1 MYEDRFRRDAV
12 DVGSSAMLVKMQQMP
27 RHFRWL
33 RLMLAVTLMVMAS
46 GCAALGPQL
55 QAPDLSMVSFDL
67 VKGDLF
73 EQRIRARMKVQNP
86 NDLELAVRGVT
97 YTIELGGEPL
107 GHGLAGSSFVVPA
120 KGEAEFDML
129 VTANLAGTLLK
140 LIEKARAQGGS
151 LNQVEYRL
159 RGQVRLERG
168 ALRTVPFDEKGIL
181 KLR

>member
-1 MYEDRFRRDAV
+1 
-12 DVGSSAMLVKMQQMP
+12 MLVKMQPMR
-27 RHFRWL
+27 RHLPWFRL
-33 RLMLAVTLMVMAS
+33 LLAMTVAVVFA
-46 GCAALGPQL
+46 GCAALGPKL
-55 QAPDLSMVSFDL
+55 QAPDLSIASVDL

-73 EQRIRARMKVQNP
+73 EQRIKARMKVKNP
-86 NDLELAVRGVT
+86 NELELAVKGVT

-107 GHGLAGSSFVVPA
+107 GHGLSGSSFIVPA

-129 VTANLAGTLLK
+129 VTVNLAGTLLK
-140 LIEKARAQGGS
+140 LVEKARSSGGS

-168 ALRTVPFDEKGIL
+168 ALRTVPFDEKGVL

>member
-1 MYEDRFRRDAV
+1 
-12 DVGSSAMLVKMQQMP
+12 MLVKMFTMP
-27 RHFRWL
+27 RYPRWL
-33 RLMLAVTLMVMAS
+33 RFTLAAALVVLVA
-46 GCAALGPQL
+46 GCAALGPKL
-55 QAPDLSMVSFDL
+55 QAPDLTIVSVDL

-73 EQRIRARMKVQNP
+73 EQRIKARMKVQNP

-97 YTIELGGEPL
+97 YNIELGGEPL
-107 GHGLAGSSFVVPA
+107 GHGLSGSSFVVPA

-140 LIEKARAQGGS
+140 IIEKARATGAS

-168 ALRTVPFDEKGIL
+168 ALRTVPFDEKGVL

>member
-1 MYEDRFRRDAV
+1 M
-12 DVGSSAMLVKMQQMP
+12 SI
-27 RHFRWL
+27 
-33 RLMLAVTLMVMAS
+33 
-46 GCAALGPQL
+46 
-55 QAPDLSMVSFDL
+55 VSVDL

-73 EQRIRARMKVQNP
+73 EQRIKARMKVQNP

-107 GHGLAGSSFVVPA
+107 ATASGSSFVVPA
-120 KGEAEFDML
+120 KGTAEFDML

-140 LIEKARAQGGS
+140 LVEKARATGAS

-168 ALRTVPFDEKGIL
+168 ALRTVPFDEKGVL

>member
-1 MYEDRFRRDAV
+1 MRRHLTGFR
-12 DVGSSAMLVKMQQMP
+12 L
-27 RHFRWL
+27 L
-33 RLMLAVTLMVMAS
+33 LATTFAIVVA
-46 GCAALGPQL
+46 GCAALGPKL
-55 QAPDLSMVSFDL
+55 QAPVLSVTSVDL
-67 VKGDLF
+67 VKGNLF
-73 EQRIRARMKVQNP
+73 EQRIKARMKVQNP

-97 YTIELGGEPL
+97 YTIELGGEQL
-107 GHGLAGSSFVVPA
+107 GHGLSGSSFVVPA

-140 LIEKARAQGGS
+140 LVEKARVTGGS

-168 ALRTVPFDEKGIL
+168 VLRTVPFDEKGVL

>member
-1 MYEDRFRRDAV
+1 
-12 DVGSSAMLVKMQQMP
+12 MLVKMQLMR
-27 RHFRWL
+27 RHLPWFRL
-33 RLMLAVTLMVMAS
+33 LLAMTVAVVFA
-46 GCAALGPQL
+46 GCAALGPKL
-55 QAPDLSMVSFDL
+55 QAPDLSIVSVDL

-73 EQRIRARMKVQNP
+73 EQRIKARMKVQNP

-97 YTIELGGEPL
+97 YTIELGGEAL
-107 GHGLAGSSFVVPA
+107 GHGLSGSSFVVPA
-120 KGEAEFDML
+120 KGETEFDML

-140 LIEKARAQGGS
+140 LVEKARVTGGS

>member
-1 MYEDRFRRDAV
+1 
-12 DVGSSAMLVKMQQMP
+12 MLVKMRPMR
-27 RHFRWL
+27 RHLSWFRL
-33 RLMLAVTLMVMAS
+33 LLPITVAVVFA
-46 GCAALGPQL
+46 GCAAIGPKL
-55 QAPDLSMVSFDL
+55 QAPDLSIVSVDL

-73 EQRIRARMKVQNP
+73 EQRIKAHSEGAEP
-86 NDLELAVRGVT
+86 HDLELAVKGVT

-107 GHGLAGSSFVVPA
+107 GHGLSGSSFVVPA

-140 LIEKARAQGGS
+140 LVEKARSTGGS

-168 ALRTVPFDEKGIL
+168 ALRTVPFDEKGVL

>member
-1 MYEDRFRRDAV
+1 
-12 DVGSSAMLVKMQQMP
+12 MLVKMQPMR
-27 RHFRWL
+27 RHLSWFRL
-33 RLMLAVTLMVMAS
+33 ILAMTVAVVFV
-46 GCAALGPQL
+46 GCAAIGPKL
-55 QAPDLSMVSFDL
+55 QAPDLSIVSVDL

-73 EQRIRARMKVQNP
+73 EQRIKARMKVQNP
-86 NDLELAVRGVT
+86 NDLELAVKGVT

-107 GHGLAGSSFVVPA
+107 GHGLSGSSFVVPA

-140 LIEKARAQGGS
+140 LIEKARSTGGS

-168 ALRTVPFDEKGIL
+168 ALRTVPFDEKGVL

>member
-1 MYEDRFRRDAV
+1 
-12 DVGSSAMLVKMQQMP
+12 
-27 RHFRWL
+27 
-33 RLMLAVTLMVMAS
+33 
-46 GCAALGPQL
+46 
-55 QAPDLSMVSFDL
+55 
-67 VKGDLF
+67 
-73 EQRIRARMKVQNP
+73 
-86 NDLELAVRGVT
+86 VT

>member
-1 MYEDRFRRDAV
+1 
-12 DVGSSAMLVKMQQMP
+12 MLVKMQLMR
-27 RHFRWL
+27 RHLPWFRPL
-33 RLMLAVTLMVMAS
+33 LAMTVAVVFA
-46 GCAALGPQL
+46 GCAALGPKL
-55 QAPDLSMVSFDL
+55 QAPDLSIVSVDL

-73 EQRIRARMKVQNP
+73 EQRIKARMKVQNP
-86 NDLELAVRGVT
+86 NDLELAVRDVT
-97 YTIELGGEPL
+97 YTIELGGEAL
-107 GHGLAGSSFVVPA
+107 GHGLSGSSFVVPA

-140 LIEKARAQGGS
+140 LVEKARVTGGS

>member
-1 MYEDRFRRDAV
+1 
-12 DVGSSAMLVKMQQMP
+12 MLVKMQPMR
-27 RHFRWL
+27 RHLPWFRL
-33 RLMLAVTLMVMAS
+33 LLAMTVAVVFA
-46 GCAALGPQL
+46 GCAALGPKL
-55 QAPDLSMVSFDL
+55 QAPDLSIASVDL

-73 EQRIRARMKVQNP
+73 EQRIKARMKVKNP
-86 NDLELAVRGVT
+86 NELELAVKGVT

-107 GHGLAGSSFVVPA
+107 GHGLSGSSFIVPA

-129 VTANLAGTLLK
+129 VTVNLAGTLLK
-140 LIEKARAQGGS
+140 LVEKARSSGSS

-168 ALRTVPFDEKGIL
+168 ALRTVPFDEKGVL

>member
-1 MYEDRFRRDAV
+1 
-12 DVGSSAMLVKMQQMP
+12 MLVKMQSMR
-27 RHFRWL
+27 RHLPWFRL
-33 RLMLAVTLMVMAS
+33 LLAMTVAVVFA
-46 GCAALGPQL
+46 GCAALGPKL
-55 QAPDLSMVSFDL
+55 QAPDLSIVSVDL

-73 EQRIRARMKVQNP
+73 EQRIKARMKVKNP
-86 NDLELAVRGVT
+86 NELELAVKGVT

-107 GHGLAGSSFVVPA
+107 GHGLSGSSFIVPA

-129 VTANLAGTLLK
+129 VTVNLAGTLLK
-140 LIEKARAQGGS
+140 LVEKARSSGGS

-168 ALRTVPFDEKGIL
+168 ALRTVPFDEKGVL